1 MSLEMKR
8 ARKLRSQDVGRDIS
22 VVKFTAIDRRGY
34 ADRKTEIRVPALR
47 E

>member
-8 ARKLRSQDVGRDIS
+8 ARKLRSQDAGWDIS
-22 VVKFTAIDRRGY
+22 MVKFTVIDRRGY

>member
-8 ARKLRSQDVGRDIS
+8 ARTLRSQDAGWDIS
-22 VVKFTAIDRRGY
+22 VVKVTEIDRRGY
-34 ADRKTEIRVPALR
+34 TERKTEVRVPALS